1 MKRSQFLLSICSSCL
16 LISFAADLYA
26 QPSVAEALK
35 LKPMQSNVDF
45 ATPGDDDLANCRI
58 AGEEVGGQTA
68 WVVRGPSGEILRQF
82 VDSNNDNKVDQWR
95 YFRGGI
101 EVYRDVDQDFNGKAD
116 QYRWLGTA
124 GTRWGID
131 RDEDGKIDG
140 WKYISAEEVT
150 GEIIESIKQNDPRQ
164 FENVVLSDRELQE
177 LGLGERLLTLITDR
191 IKNARVQFAKVVSNQ
206 KQITRETEW
215 IDFGGL
221 RPGTIP
227 AGTDGSTKDVTVYE
241 NVVAMVETA
250 GQATQVPIGTLIQ
263 VGDGWR
269 VIDLPLANGD
279 DPSPQFVFFE
289 GSRQPGAD
297 AVGISEET
305 EKLISQLEA
314 IDKQLAVATEPRQI
328 QLVTE
333 KRADTLEQ
341 LAKSSRLT
349 SDKEMWWMQFADT
362 VGTAAQS
369 GTYPAGTQRLK
380 TLRQTL
386 ERTSRNNE
394 LLAHV
399 TFSHMSAEYAEQ
411 LQQEDADFGEIQDAW
426 LVQLESFLEKYPK
439 CSDAPEAML
448 QLALAKEFAGE
459 ERDANRWY
467 STIVADFPDSPL
479 SRKAAGAKRRLECV
493 GKSIEL
499 TGRTVAGKSFELAKL
514 KGNVVLVHYWATWCE
529 PCKRDMAIL
538 QSLQKKFAR
547 QNLQIVGVNVDAQ
560 SDELVQFFR
569 KQKPEWTHL
578 YEEGGLDSR
587 LASEM
592 GIFTLPVMLLI
603 DKSGKV
609 VDRQIHGAQ
618 LEQEIEKLLR

>member
-1 MKRSQFLLSICSSCL
+1 MKRSPFLLSACSICL
-16 LISFAADLYA
+16 LISMAAELLA

-35 LKPMQSNVDF
+35 LKPMQSGVDY
-45 ATPGDDDLANCRI
+45 ATPDDSDLANCRI
-58 AGEEVGGQTA
+58 AGEDVGGQTA

-131 RDEDGKIDG
+131 RDENGKIDG
-140 WKYISAEEVT
+140 WKFISAEEVT
-150 GEIIESIKQNDPRQ
+150 GEIIEAIKQKDLRR
-164 FENVVLSDRELQE
+164 FENVVLSEQELKE
-177 LGLGERLLTLITDR
+177 LGLGERLLTLITER
-191 IKNARVQFAKVVSNQ
+191 IKNARSQFAKAVKSQ
-206 KQITRETEW
+206 QQITPETEW

-227 AGTDGSTKDVTVYE
+227 AGTDGSTNDVTVYE

-250 GQATQVPIGTLIQ
+250 GQTSQVPIGTLVR
-263 VGDGWR
+263 VGEGWR
-269 VIDLPLANGD
+269 VIDLPIGDGD
-279 DPSPQFVFFE
+279 DPASQFVFFE

-297 AVGISEET
+297 TVGISEET
-305 EKLISQLEA
+305 EQLISQLEA
-314 IDKQLAVATEPRQI
+314 IDKQLAVATEPQQM

-333 KRADTLEQ
+333 KRADTLEK

-349 SDKEMWWMQFADT
+349 SDREMWWMQFADT

-369 GTYPAGTQRLK
+369 GTYPDGTRRLK
-380 TLRQTL
+380 ALRQLL
-386 ERTSRNNE
+386 ERTSRNKE

-411 LQQEDADFGEIQDAW
+411 LQQEDADFGKIQDTW
-426 LVQLESFLEKYPK
+426 LVQLESFLKKYPN
-439 CSDAPEAML
+439 SNDSPEAML

-459 ERDANRWY
+459 EKDANRWY
-467 STIVADFPDSPL
+467 STIVSDFPDSPL
-479 SRKAAGAKRRLECV
+479 ARKAAGAKRRLECV
-493 GKSIEL
+493 GKSIAL
-499 TGRTVAGKSFELAKL
+499 SGRTVAGKPFELAKL
-514 KGNVVLVHYWATWCE
+514 KGNVVLLHYWATWCE

-538 QSLQKKFAR
+538 QSLQKKYAR
-547 QNLQIVGVNVDAQ
+547 KNLKVVGVNVDAQ

-603 DKSGKV
+603 DKNGKV

-618 LEQEIEKLLR
+618 LEQEIEKLVR